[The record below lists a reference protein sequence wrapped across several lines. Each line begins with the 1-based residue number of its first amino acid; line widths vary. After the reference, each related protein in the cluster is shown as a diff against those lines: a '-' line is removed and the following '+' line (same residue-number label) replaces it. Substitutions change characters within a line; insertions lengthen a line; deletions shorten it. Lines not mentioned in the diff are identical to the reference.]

1 MGLRPGIRPGNRDR
15 NGTQIKGAPAIWT
28 VVALAAL
35 ALVACAAAL
44 LASKTRGLVRVL
56 AQVVAVVAASLTG
69 ALAGFVIPLTPVARG
84 AIGDAFWAGLL
95 ATLGTLVGMSLVEML
110 MARLDRR

>member
-1 MGLRPGIRPGNRDR
+1 MI
-15 NGTQIKGAPAIWT
+15 GTERKAKGAPAIWI
-28 VVALAAL
+28 VAVLAAL
-35 ALVACAAAL
+35 ALVAWAAAL
-44 LASKTRGLVRVL
+44 LASRSRGLVRIL
-56 AQVVAVVAASLTG
+56 AQVIAVVIGSLTG
-69 ALAGFVIPLTPVARG
+69 ALAGFVIPLAPGTRD

>member
-1 MGLRPGIRPGNRDR
+1 
-15 NGTQIKGAPAIWT
+15 
-28 VVALAAL
+28 V
-35 ALVACAAAL
+35 LVACAAAL
-44 LASKTRGLVRVL
+44 LASRSGGFVRIL
-56 AQVVAVVAASLTG
+56 AQVVAAVIGSLTG
-69 ALAGFVIPLTPVARG
+69 ALAGFVIPLAPVARD